1 MFAQQSEDLE
11 TLLLRSQK
19 QAKATRDIPR
29 MLRNLKRSAD
39 SKDQETATSDSV
51 ANRRVIRIGNGNCR

>member
-11 TLLLRSQK
+11 TPLLRSQK

>member
-39 SKDQETATSDSV
+39 SKGQETATSDSV